1 MTTMDNCRVCE
12 MTMTF
17 LLATVAL
24 SASAVPGAFSGWP
37 TGLDPQTVPGN
48 GGRVS
53 SVGTAS
59 PLLANYVVPGG
70 TTFEN
75 AYVNGDW
82 NSGFSSV
89 TTNDLVFWDGST
101 YLLRPTA
108 SGLMPLEITGSVVAS
123 GTVRYA
129 VDKSVA
135 PLPAGEGIAVVNAV
149 EGSSGDGTWTATS
162 ETLGRRTRVYGDESG
177 LRLDYDKQ
185 GALIIVF

>member
-1 MTTMDNCRVCE
+1 MTTMDNCRVRE

-17 LLATVAL
+17 LLATVVL

-37 TGLDPQTVPGN
+37 TGLDPQTV
-48 GGRVS
+48 GGR
-53 SVGTAS
+53 
-59 PLLANYVVPGG
+59 
-70 TTFEN
+70 
-75 AYVNGDW
+75 
-82 NSGFSSV
+82 
-89 TTNDLVFWDGST
+89 NDLVFGEGST

-108 SGLMPLEITGSVVAS
+108 LGLTPLEIAGSVVAS